1 MKAYYVMFYNEGK
14 KVCGTWKR
22 TENKEDACI
31 MAEFSLM
38 CHFPN
43 VSYTSCEVINEAE

>member
-1 MKAYYVMFYNEGK
+1 MKSYYVMFYNGNK
-14 KVCGTWKR
+14 KVCGVWKR